1 MCLLPFSSKFQL
13 FATLFFSYRC
23 NGDIKEAR
31 RRWDITRHWREAEG
45 INGILQEPQ
54 PNFSLIKSM
63 YPHYNCGAGKTG
75 HRIFWERPGEFQPQQ
90 LAARGIKTDELVRHW
105 LFCTEYQWEVMCK
118 GDQTAKSIAVID
130 AKNVTMTDLA
140 GNNMEYIKKTVGI
153 ANQHYPERSYV
164 IFIVNAP
171 FFASLGWKLVK
182 PLVHENTQQKV
193 RILSSSETLKGLLE
207 HIDIDQIPEYY
218 GGNLDYGGHDSCRF
232 KCPDAVEMDEY
243 VRKLNEGENGLVQSR
258 VPFSDKENSDSNVA
272 DISDTKT
279 NTETN
284 GAGLNS
290 PPGVPGE
297 DPTNGNAGENNHN
310 RSAQS
315 MHEMHS
321 PTPSFRRGS
330 STMRSP
336 PNKNDFSSPMSDNVS
351 VLTSPNVTVGALTPR
366 HRGARGSF

>member
-1 MCLLPFSSKFQL
+1 MLDVYFHGSHS
-13 FATLFFSYRC
+13 C
-23 NGDIKEAR
+23 NGDLKEAR

-63 YPHYNCGAGKTG
+63 YPHFNCGQGKTG
-75 HRIFWERPGEFQPQQ
+75 HKIFWERPGEFQPQQ
-90 LAARGIKTDELVRHW
+90 LAARGIKTDDLVRHW

-153 ANQHYPERSYV
+153 ANLHYPERSYV

-171 FFASLGWKLVK
+171 FFASIGWKLVK

-193 RILSSSETLKGLLE
+193 RILSASETLKGLLE

-232 KCPDAVEMDEY
+232 KCPDVVAMDEY
-243 VRKLNEGENGLVQSR
+243 VRKLNEGEIGVSQSR
-258 VPFSDKENSDSNVA
+258 IPFSDKENTDTNLVEASDMRTS
-272 DISDTKT
+272 
-279 NTETN
+279 TETD

-297 DPTNGNAGENNHN
+297 DPNGGNSNGNAGDANN
-310 RSAQS
+310 RSSQS
-315 MHEMHS
+315 MQDNHS
-321 PTPSFRRGS
+321 PAPSFRRGS

-336 PNKNDFSSPMSDNVS
+336 MNRNDFSSPMSDGVS
-351 VLTSPNVTVGALTPR
+351 VMTSPNVTVGALTPR